1 MRRREF
7 LNLVGGIAATFPHA
21 ALAQQGQ
28 PMRRIGVLQSAAE
41 DDLEAQRRLAVFREG
56 LHKLGWTEGSN
67 IQIDVRWAA
76 ADRGL
81 MRKHAAE
88 LARTAPDV
96 ILAVSPPALAAVQQ
110 QTRTIPTVFI
120 QVGDPVGTGFIPSLS
135 KPGGNITGF
144 TNFEFAMGGKW
155 LELLKE
161 IAPSATQ
168 VLVILMADHT
178 VNAGTYRAMEAVA
191 PKLDA
196 QLTPAIVRD
205 AAEIERSIDGFARRP
220 NAGLVV
226 LQNPLATVQTNLIV
240 RSAAKHRIPA
250 IYPFRYFA
258 VAGGLVSYGS
268 ELINLWQQPASYVDR
283 ILKGE
288 RPADLPVQAPTKFEL
303 VINLNTAKALGL
315 AVSPTL
321 LARADEVIE

>member
-1 MRRREF
+1 MRRRDF
-7 LNLVGGIAATFPHA
+7 VAALGCTA
-21 ALAQQGQ
+21 AIPVATLAQQGE
-28 PMRRIGVLQSAAE
+28 PMRRIGVLMSVAE
-41 DDLEAQRRLAVFREG
+41 SDPEARRRLAVFREG
-56 LHKLGWTEGSN
+56 LHKLGWTEGRN

-81 MRKHAAE
+81 MRTYAAE
-88 LARTAPDV
+88 LVRTAPDV
-96 ILAVSPPALAAVQQ
+96 ILAHSPPALAAVQQ

-120 QVGDPVGTGFIPSLS
+120 QVGDPVGSGFIPSLS

-168 VLVILMADHT
+168 VLVILMADHA
-178 VNAGTYRAMEAVA
+178 VNAGTYRAMEAAA

-196 QLTPAIVRD
+196 RLTPTIARD
-205 AAEIERSIDGFARRP
+205 AAEIERAIDAFARHS

-226 LQNPLATVQTNLIV
+226 LQSPLTTAQTKLIV

-250 IYPFRYFA
+250 IYPFRFFA

-268 ELINLWQQPASYVDR
+268 DLINLWQLPASYVDR

-315 AVSPTL
+315 TVPPTL

>member
-1 MRRREF
+1 MRRRDF
-7 LNLVGGIAATFPHA
+7 VAALGCTA
-21 ALAQQGQ
+21 AIPVATLAQQGE
-28 PMRRIGVLQSAAE
+28 PTRRIGVLMSVAE
-41 DDLEAQRRLAVFREG
+41 NDLEGQRRLTVFREG
-56 LHKLGWTEGSN
+56 LHKLGWTAGRN

-81 MRKHAAE
+81 MRTHAVE
-88 LARTAPDV
+88 LVRTAPDV

-120 QVGDPVGTGFIPSLS
+120 QVGDPVGSGFIPSLS

-155 LELLKE
+155 LGLLKE
-161 IAPSATQ
+161 IAPSATH
-168 VLVILMADHT
+168 VLVILMADHA
-178 VNAGTYRAMEAVA
+178 VKAGTYRAMEAAA

-196 QLTPAIVRD
+196 RLTPAIVRD
-205 AAEIERSIDGFARRP
+205 AAEIERAIDAFARRS
-220 NAGLVV
+220 NVGLVV
-226 LQNPLATVQTNLIV
+226 LQNPLATVQTKLIV

-258 VAGGLVSYGS
+258 VAGGLISYGS
-268 ELINLWQQPASYVDR
+268 DLINLWQLPASYVDR

-288 RPADLPVQAPTKFEL
+288 RPGDLPVQAPTKFEL

-315 AVSPTL
+315 TVPPML
-321 LARADEVIE
+321 LARADDVIE